1 MDNHTEE
8 LLSNMHKCITL
19 NHDRIV
25 NNDKIIDVLKKMID
39 ALDEK
44 IDLFIDHIELSRVR
58 TGSTRCSNT
67 LEGVPI
73 ETPQEKEE

>member
-8 LLSNMHKCITL
+8 LFSNMHKCITL
-19 NHDRIV
+19 NHDRII
-25 NNDKIIDVLKKMID
+25 NNDKIIDVLKRMID
-39 ALDEK
+39 ALDTK
-44 IDLFIDHIELSRVR
+44 IDLVIDRVGL
-58 TGSTRCSNT
+58 GSTRCSNT